1 MSEAIAEVKE
11 KKSKPEEKEITLNLK
26 DLQAIIAQ
34 AVAMASVEAGK
45 SSSET
50 LAAAILESR
59 KPYVDPRNEENEEQM
74 RQSSRLQRQR
84 EKEQTEYSQKHCPHL
99 QGSNALSDR
108 RGDMSS
114 IVMHKL
120 DTGLVIGIC
129 TNCIRVF
136 DARNP
141 GDREFFNMKSG
152 NRMSQSGSRF
162 FADPVA
168 RMDAGTS
175 KNF

>member
-1 MSEAIAEVKE
+1 MSKATAVAEETSVVNKE
-11 KKSKPEEKEITLNLK
+11 VTLNIK

-45 SSSET
+45 ASSET
-50 LAAAILESR
+50 LASAILESR
-59 KPYVDPRNEENEEQM
+59 KPYVDPRHAENEEQM
-74 RQSSRLQRQR
+74 RQSSRLQRAR
-84 EKEQTEYSQKHCPHL
+84 EQEYTKYSQENCLHL

-108 RGDMSS
+108 HGDMSS

-129 TNCIRVF
+129 TNCIKVF

-141 GDREFFNMKSG
+141 EDRKFFQMKSG
-152 NRMSQSGSRF
+152 NRMSAAGSRF
-162 FADPVA
+162 FVDPVA
-168 RMDAGTS
+168 RMDAGTV
-175 KNF
+175 KNT